1 MSKKDLLKG
10 SLCFVLAF
18 LIFSLV
24 LNLLIP
30 KSRSQ
35 LKASDFLNQ
44 EKVHINYIAIGD
56 SLTEGVGDSTNQGGF
71 IPLLSKDLES
81 HYHVTVNAQNYGISG
96 NTSQQIVKRM
106 QNDEALKSDLKKAQ
120 IMTLTVGGN
129 DVMAVIRKHLSHL
142 EIETFDQPM
151 TEYQERLSQIITLAK
166 KANKDIRIYV
176 LGIYNPF
183 YLNFPEIT
191 KMQDVVNNWN
201 HRTKI
206 TLSQFK
212 YVHFVP
218 INDQLYKG
226 IDGKEGIVHSEGD
239 KKSVLNDVLYAGDH
253 FHPNNIGY
261 QIMSDAV
268 LEAIKKHEKKL
279 KH

>member
-106 QNDEALKSDLKKAQ
+106 QNDEALKSDLKK
-120 IMTLTVGGN
+120 L
-129 DVMAVIRKHLSHL
+129 
-142 EIETFDQPM
+142 
-151 TEYQERLSQIITLAK
+151 
-166 KANKDIRIYV
+166 
-176 LGIYNPF
+176 
-183 YLNFPEIT
+183 
-191 KMQDVVNNWN
+191 
-201 HRTKI
+201 
-206 TLSQFK
+206 
-212 YVHFVP
+212 
-218 INDQLYKG
+218 
-226 IDGKEGIVHSEGD
+226 
-239 KKSVLNDVLYAGDH
+239 KS
-253 FHPNNIGY
+253 
-261 QIMSDAV
+261 
-268 LEAIKKHEKKL
+268 
-279 KH
+279 